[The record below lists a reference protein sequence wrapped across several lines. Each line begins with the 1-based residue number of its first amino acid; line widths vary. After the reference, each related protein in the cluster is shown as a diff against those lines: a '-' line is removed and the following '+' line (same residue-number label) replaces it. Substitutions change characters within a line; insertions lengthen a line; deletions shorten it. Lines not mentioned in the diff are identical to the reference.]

1 MSYFVDLRLN
11 RLISASVATVATREL
26 YWSTTSCCFDS
37 FNKKMTAKVSA
48 AEPSKKSSRAFLSRY
63 FDILQSKEARER
75 YLKKLQF
82 VDGHN
87 LYEINSLTIWNLG
100 LP

>member
-1 MSYFVDLRLN
+1 M
-11 RLISASVATVATREL
+11 REL
-26 YWSTTSCCFDS
+26 EYNLQLFWQLQQE
-37 FNKKMTAKVSA
+37 MIAKVSA

-82 VDGHN
+82 VDGHD
-87 LYEINSLTIWNLG
+87 LYEI
-100 LP
+100 